1 MHAPTPH
8 KSPSE
13 DIGEEIHTQTK
24 EAIQERTFYVII
36 ASNHKNFLSYQ
47 ERVEGRT

>member
-1 MHAPTPH
+1 MNYKIPH
-8 KSPSE
+8 KSASQAMK
-13 DIGEEIHTQTK
+13 EEIHTKTK
-24 EAIQERTFYVII
+24 EAIQERTIYVII